1 MCLKNANGEIEI
13 NFVDVIPQHERARNS
28 ATFNYQQARI
38 TQLELY
44 EDKKLNEK
52 IMSSML
58 PVHRGSF
65 FGPVYQFLAMVAAL
79 MMPLFFVTGWMLYL
93 KRRKQKRLTLAARQ
107 NQGQFQIDPN
117 AAHLAHC
124 LCHTNRCC

>member
-1 MCLKNANGEIEI
+1 MPKHANSEIEI

-28 ATFNYQQARI
+28 ATFDYQQARI

-44 EDKKLNEK
+44 ADKQLNEK

-65 FGPVYQFLAMVAAL
+65 LWP
-79 MMPLFFVTGWMLYL
+79 
-93 KRRKQKRLTLAARQ
+93 
-107 NQGQFQIDPN
+107 
-117 AAHLAHC
+117 C
-124 LCHTNRCC
+124 LSIL